1 MIWIKMSS
9 KQARIMSDIQK
20 MTKQKILNGCSEDEY
35 LSCQE
40 IADRLNVLVGCVN
53 AHARKPDFPSSK
65 MALYGEKKFMF
76 YRADEVDEWFEKN
89 TNHKPTPRKLIW
101 QFYQVLHDTRQN
113 NEFA

>member
-1 MIWIKMSS
+1 MSS
-9 KQARIMSDIQK
+9 KQTLTHMVQI
-20 MTKQKILNGCSEDEY
+20 TKQKILDGCSEDEY

-53 AHARKPDFPSSK
+53 AHARKPDFP
-65 MALYGEKKFMF
+65 MPRIALRGEKEFKF
-76 YRADEVDEWFEKN
+76 YQVDEVDEWFEKN
-89 TNHKPTPRKLIW
+89 TNHKPRPRKLIQ